1 MVTALNLPSPDGPC
15 DDPQARAREFIT
27 SSDLDGLTR
36 ALDIELVALTE
47 ILVPRGYRA
56 EMGKFDAPAIHY
68 NLAGSGRI
76 SVNGGPFHPL
86 KPHLLIIVPPKT
98 RFTIEVDGHGPVF
111 RLIGQDCWK
120 RDKEHKILRI
130 SVPDE
135 TGEVVQICGF
145 FNASF
150 GPTVGLFRDLA
161 VPVLEQF
168 EPNDKVDVKL
178 REIMSEVLAEDIGTR
193 AMTAAL
199 LKQVIIALIRRS
211 IRSADS
217 WAERFTILRDR
228 QITRALADMVAR
240 PGAAH
245 TVASLASLACLSRS
259 AFMARFIAV
268 LGHSPMAVLRDL
280 RMRQAASDLQ
290 TASTSI
296 EVIAHN
302 AGYESRSSFVRAFK
316 KAYGQD
322 PTEYRAKR
330 PESRLPARGVRW
342 TRASAGCPP
351 RREAC
356 AA

>member
-1 MVTALNLPSPDGPC
+1 MTLTHFELNRRRSTAPISSP
-15 DDPQARAREFIT
+15 QIS
-27 SSDLDGLTR
+27 SSDLDGLVR

-56 EMGKFDAPAIHY
+56 EMGKIDAPAIHY
-68 NLAGSGRI
+68 NLAGSGRV

-98 RFTIEVDGHGPVF
+98 PFTIEVDGDGSAL

-120 RDKEHKILRI
+120 RDEENKILRI
-130 SVPDE
+130 SVPDQM
-135 TGEVVQICGF
+135 GEVVQICGF

-150 GPTVGLFRDLA
+150 GPIVGLFRDLA
-161 VPVLEQF
+161 APVLEQF
-168 EPNDKVDVKL
+168 EPCDKVDEKL
-178 REIMSEVLAEDIGTR
+178 RDAMSELVTQEIGTG

-211 IRSADS
+211 IGSSDC

-228 QITRALADMVAR
+228 QITRAFSDMVAR

-245 TVASLASLACLSRS
+245 TVTSLASHAGLSRS
-259 AFMARFIAV
+259 AFMSRFAAV

-280 RMRQAASDLQ
+280 RMRQAASDLK
-290 TASTSI
+290 TTSSLVD
-296 EVIAHN
+296 VIAHN

-322 PTEYRAKR
+322 PTEYRA
-330 PESRLPARGVRW
+330 SGGRL
-342 TRASAGCPP
+342 
-351 RREAC
+351 RELVVED
-356 AA
+356 